1 MKTKKK
7 APLKRKRRAVTQF
20 PFERPLR
27 VSVID
32 KRVAIIDSAG
42 ALVTEVYPG
51 QILGKVPSVERTI
64 SIASALVDC
73 VNRRRA

>member
-1 MKTKKK
+1 MKAKKK
-7 APLKRKRRAVTQF
+7 ASAKRNRRAVTQF

-32 KRVAIIDSAG
+32 GRVAIIDSAG

-51 QILGKVPSVERTI
+51 QILGRVPSVERTL
-64 SIASALVDC
+64 SIASALVDS
-73 VNRRRA
+73 VNRRR